1 MSRNQGPKVSGGQ
14 TKLSGSLAP
23 SNKLPFPYMCVWMC
37 LRVCYVCVKVC
48 NMCVSVPC
56 VSVCVLTCCAQSG
69 ASVNLHTQAQL
80 SNLNI
85 SHSLKSDKGV
95 CVLYMRCAHS
105 LYCMCVYW
113 LKSCQSK
120 AMFFFVLNKFKNKF
134 KCIGSDDGNCELR
147 ASSATAVQRLAR
159 ESYTQLSSTERILS
173 STSHQCAPL
182 SPF

>member
-23 SNKLPFPYMCVWMC
+23 SNKLPFPYMCVWMWMC

-56 VSVCVLTCCAQSG
+56 VSVCVLTCRAQSG

-85 SHSLKSDKGV
+85 SHSLKSYKGV
-95 CVLYMRCAHS
+95 CV
-105 LYCMCVYW
+105 CVVYDA
-113 LKSCQSK
+113 CV
-120 AMFFFVLNKFKNKF
+120 FFILCVW
-134 KCIGSDDGNCELR
+134 IDLR
-147 ASSATAVQRLAR
+147 AAKVKQCFCSFWINLKLNWNALGAMMATANCARAQRPQFKESR
-159 ESYTQLSSTERILS
+159 EKATQS
-173 STSHQCAPL
+173 
-182 SPF
+182 